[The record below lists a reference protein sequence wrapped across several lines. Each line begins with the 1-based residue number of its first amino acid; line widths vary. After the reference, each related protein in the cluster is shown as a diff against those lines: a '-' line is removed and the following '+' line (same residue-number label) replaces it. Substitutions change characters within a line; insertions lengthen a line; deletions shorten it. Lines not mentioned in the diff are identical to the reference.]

1 MIFPQDDIWPM
12 RFLYCGLSGLCL
24 YCGVWGLVCM
34 FYHNNGLNDWL
45 VQRISSLVLLVYVSL
60 LLGFWAYYAH
70 VMTINLWRDFL
81 FSPSMRALGLVSSFA
96 LLTHASI
103 GIWVVLTDYVKFPI
117 IQQVLLAAMYSIVV
131 GSSFLAM
138 MIFMVFG

>member
-1 MIFPQDDIWPM
+1 
-12 RFLYCGLSGLCL
+12 
-24 YCGVWGLVCM
+24 M

-45 VQRISSLVLLVYVSL
+45 VQRISSLVLLVYISL
-60 LLGFWAYYAH
+60 LLGFWACYAQ

-81 FSPSMRALGLVSSFA
+81 FSPYMRVLGMVSSFA

-103 GIWVVLTDYVKFPI
+103 GIWVVLTDYVKLPI

-131 GSSFLAM
+131 GSSFLSM
-138 MIFMVFG
+138 MIFMVFS